1 MTRQGGRLSTP
12 LGGGLHHCERATTAQ
27 GNNPHY
33 LYISAHPRT
42 FQESCGRTASNGCL
56 ERAPSTNIQR
66 PQQPV
71 DHACPPRPTHRNL
84 AHGEASHPQSTKTRQ
99 QIRKPDGQGL
109 VACPPGLT
117 ADTTV
122 FAIGRD
128 VEMKVHMARRQG
140 IASRGCLRS
149 GICCTL
155 ALNALGGRLRF
166 VWRCLK
172 STGASTLPKSL
183 AGLKS
188 DSQWRPNDRL
198 NLT

>member
-1 MTRQGGRLSTP
+1 MARQGGRLSTP

-33 LYISAHPRT
+33 LYIRAHPRT

-56 ERAPSTNIQR
+56 ERAPSTSIQR
-66 PQQPV
+66 PQQPL
-71 DHACPPRPTHRNL
+71 DHACPPASQPYAWRSFPPTKH
-84 AHGEASHPQSTKTRQ
+84 KTRQ

-155 ALNALGGRLRF
+155 ALNALRGRLCF

-188 DSQWRPNDRL
+188 DSQWQLNGRL